1 MIHAKSPAKIK
12 RYSAITR
19 IDEAEKA
26 HLRVM
31 AREHP
36 LYSESIIIRAALQ
49 SFLALGYE
57 LRGDIILASLNESDV
72 GEVMRRGGIMKDNRP
87 VSRDLYPYPAR
98 AAHTVRSSPPLR
110 YASACSRRQ
119 A

>member
-36 LYSESIIIRAALQ
+36 LYSESTLSGPRCSPFWRWGTSCAGTL
-49 SFLALGYE
+49 SWLH
-57 LRGDIILASLNESDV
+57 S
-72 GEVMRRGGIMKDNRP
+72 MKATWGR
-87 VSRDLYPYPAR
+87 
-98 AAHTVRSSPPLR
+98 
-110 YASACSRRQ
+110 
-119 A
+119 